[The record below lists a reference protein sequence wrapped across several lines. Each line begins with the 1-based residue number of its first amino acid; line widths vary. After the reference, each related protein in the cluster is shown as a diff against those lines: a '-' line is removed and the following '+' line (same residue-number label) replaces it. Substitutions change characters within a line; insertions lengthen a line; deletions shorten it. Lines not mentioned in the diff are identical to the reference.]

1 MDALGISG
9 ANFVVQLVAFI
20 LFVWIFWKFAL
31 GPITGMLDSRQA
43 TIRESLEEAE
53 RVRRDMAA
61 AEARNEEILLE
72 ARREAQ
78 QILANAREQSDQN
91 VARSREQAQQQ
102 AEDIVAQAQQVI
114 QAEVTQARLELR
126 QEIADLA
133 VEAASRI
140 VRANL
145 DREAQSRLVEETLSE
160 AGRNGSS
167 SLN

>member
-1 MDALGISG
+1 MDALGISA
-9 ANFVVQLVAFI
+9 ANFVVQLIAFI
-20 LFVWIFWKFAL
+20 LFVIIFWKFAL
-31 GPITGMLDSRQA
+31 GPITGMLDARQA

-53 RVRRDMAA
+53 RVRREMAA

-78 QILANAREQSDQN
+78 QILANAREQADQN
-91 VARSREQAQQQ
+91 IARSREQAQRQ
-102 AEDIVAQAQQVI
+102 ADEIVAQAQNVI
-114 QAEVTQARLELR
+114 QAEVSQARLDLR
-126 QEIADLA
+126 REVADLA

-145 DREAQSRLVEETLSE
+145 DRDAQARLIDELLAEADRGGTT
-160 AGRNGSS
+160 